1 MKKIF
6 LFTAIVL
13 SLASTA
19 QVTHVSL
26 KASGLT
32 CSMCSNSIN
41 RALKTLD
48 FINRI
53 DADIKT
59 YTFEIDFKP
68 NSNVDFDLIKKKV
81 EHAGFSVSGFVATVL
96 FDSVP
101 VMNSQPV
108 IIDGIHFLF
117 TGIKDQQLSGVQKI
131 KILDK
136 GFVSVK
142 EYKNIAFP
150 VSAAGTYNASI
161 L

>member
-6 LFTAIVL
+6 LFIAIL
-13 SLASTA
+13 FSLASTA
-19 QVTHVSL
+19 QVTDVSL

-41 RALKTLD
+41 RSLKTLD
-48 FINRI
+48 FISKI
-53 DADIKT
+53 DPDIKT

-68 NSNVDFDLIKKKV
+68 NSIVDFDLIKKKV
-81 EHAGFSVSGFVATVL
+81 ESAGFSVSGFVATLL

-101 VMNSQPV
+101 VSNRQPV
-108 IIDGIHFLF
+108 SIAGLKFLF
-117 TGIKDQQLSGVQKI
+117 TSTKYQQLNGLQKI

-136 GFVSVK
+136 GFVPPK
-142 EYKNIAFP
+142 EYNTNAFP
-150 VSAAGTYNASI
+150 VLATGTYNASI